1 LAELFLSATE
11 FTNPSTGTLELG
23 AGTRV
28 GLWVEELITR
38 YLVVIEKRLSQEKT
52 KPSAASY

>member
-1 LAELFLSATE
+1 M
-11 FTNPSTGTLELG
+11 ELG